1 MNIKKIVAEK
11 LNELFRSN
19 QSKIFIFFALIAIIL
34 AAIIYKNIVVVLIQF
49 VLYYFII
56 EEINCKIYGG
66 CIFNSWIVTIIP
78 IAGIVIFI
86 LDYFHIFKSLKDKIK
101 YVYDKYDKF
110 EKLMPKDKIDM
121 KINNNEI
128 PL

>member
-11 LNELFRSN
+11 LQKLFISN
-19 QSKIFIFFALIAIIL
+19 QSKIFLFFGIIAIIL
-34 AAIIYKNIVVVLIQF
+34 AAIIYKNIIIVLIQF

-56 EEINCKIYGG
+56 DEINCKIYGG

-86 LDYFHIFKSLKDKIK
+86 LDYFHIFKSLRNKIK
-101 YVYDKYDKF
+101 YMYDKYDKF
-110 EKLMPKDKIDM
+110 EKLMPGDKINM

>member
-1 MNIKKIVAEK
+1 MNIKKIVLEK
-11 LNELFRSN
+11 INTLFRSN
-19 QSKIFIFFALIAIIL
+19 QSKIFFFFSLISIIL
-34 AAIIYKNIVVVLIQF
+34 AAIIYKNIIVVLIQF

-56 EEINCKIYGG
+56 DDINCKIYGG
-66 CIFNSWIVTIIP
+66 CIFNSWIITIIP
-78 IAGIVIFI
+78 IAGIVLFI
-86 LDYFHIFKSLKDKIK
+86 LDYFHIFKSLRNKIK

-110 EKLMPKDKIDM
+110 EKLMPGDKIDM